1 METKHTPG
9 PWHHNGTEVSADAGV
24 IVRSAA
30 AYDALR
36 KDLDLIVAA
45 PDLLAVLDD
54 AYVELT
60 RVLPPGSQLQ
70 KRMEAVFARALNAP
84 SNA

>member
-9 PWHHNGTEVSADAGV
+9 PWHHNGTEVSAGGGV

-45 PDLLAVLDD
+45 PDLLD
-54 AYVELT
+54 ALQDILT
-60 RVLPPGSQLQ
+60 VVRMAECYDEYQAAEAAIAKALQ
-70 KRMEAVFARALNAP
+70 EPANVI
-84 SNA
+84 